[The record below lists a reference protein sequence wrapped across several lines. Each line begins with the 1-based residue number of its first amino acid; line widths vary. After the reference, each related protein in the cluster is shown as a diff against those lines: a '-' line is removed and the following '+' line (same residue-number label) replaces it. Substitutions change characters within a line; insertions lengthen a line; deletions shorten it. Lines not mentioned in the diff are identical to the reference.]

1 VRAPRTAARPSA
13 AARPRGATS
22 RPPAARRRSWGP
34 AEGQQILAIY
44 EANPQFLEVIL
55 KAIEDMEQWK
65 RAKKRKSKR
74 GLLQSDDSETQG
86 VGTVCSTYA
95 TDGSSTTGCTASLTP
110 VDGTGGTG
118 GTVGS
123 SENKCYDFTYCTGDR
138 GYTGCICPDGTT
150 PPQFLLRCQRHPR
163 GLLLHDLLLHRL
175 LQQRLRHRLQSPT
188 LLRRR
193 LSFWLHRALTC
204 NHLDLAATTSADSI
218 PETSLNIPDTSINI
232 QPAVFPLPPVWPQS
246 STARRIVPA
255 PRLSSIPPSPHCNRA
270 QISGA
275 EPHLSPHHLRVLTSA
290 CSPAVLLIASSRDVH
305 VSSLGAAHS
314 RPHH

>member
-150 PPQFLLRCQRHPR
+150 PPNSSCDVSDIPGASCYTTYSCTGSCNNDCGTASNPQPCCGDGYPS
-163 GLLLHDLLLHRL
+163 GC
-175 LQQRLRHRLQSPT
+175 T
-188 LLRRR
+188 
-193 LSFWLHRALTC
+193 AL
-204 NHLDLAATTSADSI
+204 
-218 PETSLNIPDTSINI
+218 
-232 QPAVFPLPPVWPQS
+232 
-246 STARRIVPA
+246 
-255 PRLSSIPPSPHCNRA
+255 
-270 QISGA
+270 
-275 EPHLSPHHLRVLTSA
+275 
-290 CSPAVLLIASSRDVH
+290 
-305 VSSLGAAHS
+305 
-314 RPHH
+314 